1 MNLAGESARA
11 ADEPDQSTDRSIRLG
26 RHLRHW
32 RLVKG
37 LTLKTMAR
45 KMGCS
50 ESLLSKIENDR
61 ATPSLSTL
69 HKMAVALD
77 TNIGDILGSGESEV
91 VTRANNRN
99 VLWVDGNGERGGQVR
114 VEQLVPSRKGRLLQ
128 ADMYVIP
135 PGCGSDGDMR
145 HAGEEFG
152 FVLEGSLHLTV
163 ENVSYL
169 LEPGDS
175 FVFRSERVH
184 KFVNNGK
191 TATRVLW
198 LNSPPTF

>member
-1 MNLAGESARA
+1 MNFAGEGART
-11 ADEPDQSTDRSIRLG
+11 ADAPGQSTDRSIGLG

-37 LTLKTMAR
+37 LTLKAMAR

-69 HKMAVALD
+69 HKMAAALD

-91 VTRANNRN
+91 VTRANDRN
-99 VLWVDGNGERGGQVR
+99 VLWVDGNGERGDQVR
-114 VEQLVPSRKGRLLQ
+114 VEQLVPSKKGRLLQ

-184 KFVNNGK
+184 RFVNNGK
-191 TATRVLW
+191 TDTRVLW

>member
-1 MNLAGESARA
+1 MDFADEGART
-11 ADEPDQSTDRSIRLG
+11 ADEPGQSADRSIRLG

-32 RLVKG
+32 RLVKR
-37 LTLKTMAR
+37 LTLKAMAR

-50 ESLLSKIENDR
+50 ESLLSKVENDR

-91 VTRANNRN
+91 VTRANGRN
-99 VLWVDGNGERGGQVR
+99 VLWVDGNSEYDEQVR

-135 PGCGSDGDMR
+135 PGCGSDGDMQ

-152 FVLEGSLHLTV
+152 FVLEGVLHLTI
-163 ENVSYL
+163 ENVTYL

-175 FVFRSERVH
+175 FVFRSEQVH